1 MANKKTNEEIREE
14 NVAAT
19 VSATENFFYPEQEA
33 AYHRIGGCGRNWLG
47 HIGL

>member
-19 VSATENFFYPEQEA
+19 VSATENFF
-33 AYHRIGGCGRNWLG
+33 I
-47 HIGL
+47 HIPLLR